1 MNTSIVPQSPV
12 KKTLHIASYA
22 AARQAAA
29 DLNAAMT
36 VGEMK
41 VVADVSFIKTGD
53 GEFAICNAQ
62 TVFPARYNAKGFGE
76 TFIWAKRKVWNVA
89 LAA

>member
-1 MNTSIVPQSPV
+1 MLTQTAQSPV
-12 KKTLHIASYA
+12 KRTLHIGSYA

-41 VVADVSFIKTGD
+41 VVAGVSFIKTGD

-62 TVFPARYNAKGFGE
+62 TVFPARYNARGFGE
-76 TFIWAKRKVWNVA
+76 TFIWAKRKVWNAA

>member
-12 KKTLHIASYA
+12 RTTLHITSYA
-22 AARQAAA
+22 AARKAAA
-29 DLNAAMT
+29 DLNEAMT
-36 VGEMK
+36 VGEIK
-41 VVADVSFIKTGD
+41 LVAGVSFIKTGD

-62 TVFPARYNAKGFGE
+62 TVFPARYNAQGFGE